1 MFWGIFVILVI
12 ILMIVK
18 SMNKTNASVIQTLVQ
33 KTAKY
38 ATMAQQDD
46 SPMLAVMHAN
56 YSVAYLEAL
65 LDVATYRQI
74 NRATNVDV
82 KLFIEHVM
90 MVQQSVTKKVV
101 QKIPALQGEIDLYL
115 SAIAGNS

>member
-1 MFWGIFVILVI
+1 
-12 ILMIVK
+12 
-18 SMNKTNASVIQTLVQ
+18 MNKTNSSVIVKLVQ

-46 SPMLAVMHAN
+46 APMLALMHAN
-56 YSVAYLEAL
+56 YSMAYLEAL
-65 LDVATYRQI
+65 LDMATYRQI

-101 QKIPALQGEIDLYL
+101 QKIPSLQGEIDLYL
-115 SAIAGNS
+115 SAIAGNN